1 MARPKPP
8 TVPLT
13 PEQRQMVEEN
23 IGLARFMAK
32 LLQPHSYMENDDLL
46 AVCMEGLCHAA
57 RIYDPAK
64 GFSFSTLVSKC
75 VRNWYKKQ
83 HYRYI
88 RRHENESYLEDLT
101 VNEEGTTWADW
112 LSMGQ
117 RPLDSMVVSSL
128 TIQQA
133 FRNANLFEREKEVM
147 GYVIANPDVLQREIA
162 EVTSG
167 TPQSV
172 GAAIRRAKAKIQK
185 QLAV

>member
-1 MARPKPP
+1 MTNPKPV
-8 TVPLT
+8 VPLT

-23 IGLARFMAK
+23 IGLAYFMTNI
-32 LLQPHSYMENDDLL
+32 LRPHSFMEYDDLL

-57 RIYDPAK
+57 QIYDPDRGYA
-64 GFSFSTLVSKC
+64 FSTLVSKC
-75 VRNWYKKQ
+75 VRNWHKKQ

-101 VNEEGTTWADW
+101 TEEEGTTWADW
-112 LSMGQ
+112 LYAGK
-117 RPLDSMVVSSL
+117 RPLDDMVISSM

-147 GYVIANPDVLQREIA
+147 GYVIANPDIVQREIA
-162 EVTSG
+162 EATSG

-172 GAAIRRAKAKIQK
+172 GAAIRRAKAKIHK
-185 QLAV
+185 QLAG